1 MKKRIGTKLYDT
13 DKAIPVL
20 PERGLYKQP
29 NKRTFFLFDG
39 EKITPLEFDQA
50 KEMIEGA
57 GNPDLIKYLEMK
69 PNNRGCVTVCVTV
82 DRYEK
87 LVAYAKKVGK
97 SQKSIIE
104 DFIDSLSIDE

>member
-29 NKRTFFLFDG
+29 NKRTFFLYNG
-39 EKITPLEFDQA
+39 ETIEPIEYETAADMIA
-50 KEMIEGA
+50 KTE
-57 GNPDLIKYLEMK
+57 NPDLLKYLEVK
-69 PNNRGCVTVCVTV
+69 PNSRGCASQMISI
-82 DRYEK
+82 DKYNK
-87 LVAYAKKVGK
+87 LAKYAQMVGR

>member
-13 DKAIPVL
+13 EKGIPVL
-20 PERGLYKQP
+20 PDQGLYKQP

-39 EKITPLEFDQA
+39 EKITPIEYDTA
-50 KEMIEGA
+50 ADMIRRSE
-57 GNPDLIKYLEMK
+57 NPDLIRFLEVK
-69 PNNRGCVTVCVTV
+69 PNSRGCASQMISL
-82 DRYEK
+82 DKYNK
-87 LVAYAKKVGK
+87 LVKYAKKVGK

>member
-29 NKRTFFLFDG
+29 NKRTFFLYDG
-39 EKITPLEFDQA
+39 ETIEPIEYEKAADMIA
-50 KEMIEGA
+50 KAE
-57 GNPDLIKYLEMK
+57 NPDLLKYLTVK
-69 PNNRGCVTVCVTV
+69 PNSRGCASLMISIEQ
-82 DRYEK
+82 YNK
-87 LVAYAKKVGK
+87 LAKYAQMTGK

-104 DFIDSLSIDE
+104 DFIDSLSIE